1 MFIGWKAIRLLRL
14 YLVKEREPNNLYI
27 HWQGRTAVR
36 PYKYAPEGDET
47 LPLHQLLAE
56 LAQPNR
62 LGSNFHQLIG
72 ADVFQGA
79 L

>member
-27 HWQGRTAVR
+27 HWQGRTTVR

-47 LPLHQLLAE
+47 LALH
-56 LAQPNR
+56 
-62 LGSNFHQLIG
+62 
-72 ADVFQGA
+72 
-79 L
+79 